1 MGVGVLRYAL
11 REGEVERGR
20 MGVVMGLLE
29 FLRTLKGLLKVLRT
43 LKAVRMR

>member
-11 REGEVERGR
+11 RESEVERGR

-29 FLRTLKGLLKVLRT
+29 DRRTLKGLLKVRQT
-43 LKAVRMR
+43 